1 MLYLFQGK
9 IRGKKKNVGD
19 QRREKGVKEGEG
31 WPEVHVDELGIAWR
45 NKDDGRVLW
54 RERENELNG
63 SSRVSNKLRG

>member
-31 WPEVHVDELGIAWR
+31 
-45 NKDDGRVLW
+45 GRRCMW
-54 RERENELNG
+54 MSWG
-63 SSRVSNKLRG
+63 LRGEIKMMDECYGGREKMS